1 MEQKSG
7 KCDILKMADMKRM
20 VKSETDGVKRIVK
33 QAKTKMNT
41 TSAKLVSEIT
51 TMMKVAEVLIDTE
64 ESQILTQIN
73 KNPRSVDASS
83 TKIDIK
89 TVPALIQISLISKLI

>member
-1 MEQKSG
+1 M
-7 KCDILKMADMKRM
+7 KMTEMKRM
-20 VKSETDGVKRIVK
+20 VKSETDEVQRIVQ
-33 QAKTKMNT
+33 QAKNKMNT

>member
-1 MEQKSG
+1 
-7 KCDILKMADMKRM
+7 MAEMKRM
-20 VKSETDGVKRIVK
+20 VKSETDGVKRIVQ

>member
-1 MEQKSG
+1 M
-7 KCDILKMADMKRM
+7 KMAEMKRM
-20 VKSETDGVKRIVK
+20 VKSETDGVKRIVQ

>member
-1 MEQKSG
+1 MTE
-7 KCDILKMADMKRM
+7 MKRM
-20 VKSETDGVKRIVK
+20 VKSETDEVQRIVQ
-33 QAKTKMNT
+33 QAKNKMNT

>member
-1 MEQKSG
+1 MTE
-7 KCDILKMADMKRM
+7 MKRM
-20 VKSETDGVKRIVK
+20 VKSETDEVQRIVQ
-33 QAKTKMNT
+33 QAKNKMNT

-89 TVPALIQISLISKLI
+89 TVPALIQISLISQLI

>member
-1 MEQKSG
+1 
-7 KCDILKMADMKRM
+7 MAEMKRM

-64 ESQILTQIN
+64 ESQILTHIN